1 MARRISPKH
10 FANLWLER
18 SREGRPHC
26 TENKSFAKK
35 AIDDVCLNA
44 DLSETSWDYSYNLC
58 QGMVR
63 LLELGFSTK
72 EMSSH
77 RTLVQKLMRLGR
89 DMMDSGIKEADFF
102 YLGAFV
108 DMKMATRWRNIAFF
122 KFIMDAL
129 LGIKKYMS
137 FFSKKLK
144 DRIKKEYI
152 QLFPKDFKLDFGP
165 DLALTG

>member
-108 DMKMATRWRNIAFF
+108 DMKMDVPLICLVSTH
-122 KFIMDAL
+122 
-129 LGIKKYMS
+129 
-137 FFSKKLK
+137 LK
-144 DRIKKEYI
+144 DIHETVE
-152 QLFPKDFKLDFGP
+152 
-165 DLALTG
+165 LAIVVSDIFVA